1 MEARKLA
8 TETRRPFQ
16 ISLRICHPSIDPAD
30 ISREL
35 GMDAEHSFRAGDPRQ
50 SGRGTH
56 SESYWIGVLRQITQP
71 FDLSVPND
79 RRAILAQQRLTATTE
94 TLDWALGISVSRLLQ
109 PRAQFL
115 RNIRAEGG
123 QCTLLVNVL
132 EGEVA
137 SFSLHP
143 EVSRLL
149 GELGII
155 VEFEVGKD

>member
-1 MEARKLA
+1 MEARKLSQEA
-8 TETRRPFQ
+8 RRPFQ

-35 GMDAEHSFRAGDPRQ
+35 GMEAEHSFRAGDSRQ
-50 SGRGTH
+50 SGRGVYT
-56 SESYWIGVLRQITQP
+56 ESYWIGVLRQTGQS
-71 FDLSVPND
+71 FDLSLPND
-79 RRAILAQQRLTATTE
+79 RRSMLAQQRLTATTE
-94 TLDWALGISVSRLLQ
+94 TLDWALGVSVSSLLQ

-115 RNIRAEGG
+115 RRLRAEGG
-123 QCTLLVNVL
+123 QCSLLVNVL

-149 GELGII
+149 GELGIV
-155 VEFEVGKD
+155 VEFELGKD